1 MKTTMKFND
10 LIEKPAARKVMVLT
24 EKQFQTLASSVINL
38 MEQEQVIKTYLIK
51 SKSNGK

>member
-1 MKTTMKFND
+1 MKFSD
-10 LIEKPAARKVMVLT
+10 LIEKPATRKVMVIT

>member
-10 LIEKPAARKVMVLT
+10 LIEKPAGRKVMVLT
-24 EKQFQTLASSVINL
+24 EKQFQTLANSVINL
-38 MEQEQVIKTYLIK
+38 MQQEQIIKTYLIK